1 MRKNYDTPS
10 LPEHCYAVLPNSGQ
24 LIEVRR
30 GEMGYYPCAY
40 STGGRAYNQ
49 VLENYFNAHEGIS
62 KAQAAAMLAGSMFG
76 WSVPAAD
83 PSRYDLDGEPVRPGV
98 RKALPRSPQYLYEQA
113 KLLREEYAPGTKV
126 ILDEAVNTPTMMH
139 PQGWPVSFSLWTTPD
154 RSFAAGKTGFL
165 SASFPEQTIST
176 RKLHRNWNG
185 LMKKN
190 PIWNCE
196 VMVYAKKRRR
206 VS

>member
-76 WSVPAAD
+76 VSLLLIRPDMIWTESRSDRVCGRPCPGPRNICMNK
-83 PSRYDLDGEPVRPGV
+83 PSCCGR
-98 RKALPRSPQYLYEQA
+98 
-113 KLLREEYAPGTKV
+113 
-126 ILDEAVNTPTMMH
+126 NTRLV
-139 PQGWPVSFSLWTTPD
+139 QKSFW
-154 RSFAAGKTGFL
+154 
-165 SASFPEQTIST
+165 
-176 RKLHRNWNG
+176 
-185 LMKKN
+185 MK
-190 PIWNCE
+190 
-196 VMVYAKKRRR
+196 R
-206 VS
+206 